1 MHFYDFSKFYNKRMF
16 NSTFINQIVLNISSF
31 FFFFIFLLCNVK
43 GEHVIGHVIFAKIV
57 KIMCIEVRRIRYA
70 LTSGKF
76 LWYTTSSSLVTTML
90 HTWRNYSKENF

>member
-16 NSTFINQIVLNISSF
+16 NSTFINQVVNLL

-43 GEHVIGHVIFAKIV
+43 GERVIGHVIFAKIV
-57 KIMCIEVRRIRYA
+57 KIMRIEVRRIRYA

>member
-1 MHFYDFSKFYNKRMF
+1 M
-16 NSTFINQIVLNISSF
+16 NSLESPF
-31 FFFFIFLLCNVK
+31 FFFFKFLLSERLCNVK
-43 GEHVIGHVIFAKIV
+43 KKHIIGHVIFAKIV

-90 HTWRNYSKENF
+90 YTCCNYSKENF